1 MGYTDFIKASGLR
14 CKISDN
20 LRSSVDKIHPQIT
33 QITAELLTAII
44 HEILFMQIRG
54 TEFR

>member
-33 QITAELLTAII
+33 QIAAELLS
-44 HEILFMQIRG
+44 LCS
-54 TEFR
+54 